1 MNGPTDPQSPLAKL
15 RADYI
20 EAKLLSDQ
28 TTLEQFSAA
37 PQAVRDTLLSKGR
50 AKGVIPE
57 QTTDEMFYSM
67 WSTDPVKKK
76 DETQVAPS
84 VSVAD
89 GEETSAVSPSIS
101 DAPPIDS
108 GTPAPDVVEPLAPE
122 VQQPMSAR
130 VATPIMPTPSLSGEV
145 MSVVAPK
152 EKPYFNPESSF
163 GQALKAMGG
172 VGDFIDDI
180 GRAYGQGRRQGAVVD
195 DALRVLTQGSQ
206 ASDEEIKNL
215 IAEIQAMDE
224 LGPSDEF
231 KEFQKIAGQG
241 GAFNFLRAVATHPQ
255 ALPEVF
261 TQSMAS
267 MANPATAVTAIPI
280 VAGSTAVGGPA
291 GILASLPYAM
301 AAAGGVLE
309 TALTFT
315 EILKE
320 ELGEQPFTEDNVRAL
335 LSDEKFMK
343 KARTKAVVRG
353 GIIGVVD
360 GISAKVGIKV
370 GKEMIAARKTKRQL
384 VGVTTGVEGGFGAG
398 GEALATTAVGDEL
411 KAVDIG
417 LEGIVGAT
425 TAPITVAATYAK
437 KPKYKIN
444 GQDVDRDFIFD
455 FLDNATEAELRQ
467 ADIKVD
473 NDEAVQAELQRRV
486 RRSEIAETLDPR
498 ANDEQRRSLLDL
510 EEERDRLQGTRDTR
524 SKKRR
529 VAAIDEE
536 IDKIQQAISEG
547 GGPVFVAT
555 ADIGG
560 PGEGVT
566 FTSAR
571 YDADEFTGTD
581 ATEPETQ
588 TEPDQTEPEERSE
601 TDQTE
606 ADEFTEADQTEGPG
620 PRSRKQKDAS
630 SKPQPEPKV
639 EPVTRAQR
647 EEIMNREGVFIGRKG
662 TFGKIR
668 DGFEK
673 ARRKTLSNR
682 KFLPKTVQELK
693 EMLQG
698 RRKATERRVLR
709 RTKDVDNIIK
719 TIPTQDLLGQ
729 LDLFDRALRGEKNIE
744 GLDVRLA
751 ASAVELRAEI
761 DALSYQLVNEGLV
774 SAQAKE
780 VIEKNLGQYLN
791 RSYMIFDDKNF
802 TPSDQVRQEAKNYFI
817 GKLRGRPDL
826 INEYIAANPEQF
838 QGMGEIE
845 AREAAISQLAD
856 NKIFKILSKDE
867 SFVGKNAF
875 GRYGVGEKSTNPLL
889 KRNEDL
895 APQVRALMGERADPL
910 ANYARTVMNL
920 DFMVEK
926 GKMMKAI
933 RKLGEGVFL
942 FKRGMQPEG
951 MERFST
957 TIQSNENA
965 AFDPLKGLE
974 TSPELAEALRF
985 LNDQPAKRSFLSRM
999 YLKTVSTVKWAN
1011 TVGNLVTHSRN
1022 VIGNF
1027 GFVVSNGHF
1036 DLFSTK
1042 KTFQTMFGQ
1051 SKAENQQRMD
1061 RLIELGVVNQ
1071 DTNVGEIRS
1080 MFDAPDLEQAVI
1092 DRLNDRNANL
1102 YEKILKSPKKGVELL
1117 SNLYQAEDD
1126 FFKVNAFL
1134 NEADRYSKALFDT
1147 PFDRLSDP
1155 AEIKRVEEMSAA
1167 IVKNTYPTYSRVPD
1181 LIKRISRNNF
1191 IGTFVAF
1198 QAESVRCSFNIVTQ
1212 ALSEINSPD
1221 PRIRKIGAQRLAGIT
1236 AFQAGKKTIL
1246 AGSLAGVQGLIGR
1259 ETDTEEQE
1267 RVRKSMTHFVPFWV
1281 KSQDAAIGIKP
1292 IISADIYV
1300 SEYGKGKVKYTNVG
1314 ASDPYGYLG
1323 RIINRAGAGIQG
1335 EGGISDNVMVD
1346 VLIGT
1351 LIESVQPFTETDITA
1366 ATILELRENRNRNG
1380 SAIYNREILLNAEDP
1395 EARFAEFVKIVKHL
1409 GRPATPGTIRSA
1421 NKIYDKATEE
1431 GGAQL
1436 MKYLLGF
1443 EEIEIDVVESFQYRM
1458 YEYKRRF
1465 SESKKASRGDT
1476 DKGAFLRAELE
1487 NKLSLEITEMYRD
1500 ALFLGADRDLL
1511 QEKLK
1516 IVFPESKITAVAAG
1530 EKPYQAS
1537 DYLNQ

>member
-20 EAKLLSDQ
+20 GAKLLSDE
-28 TTLEQFSAA
+28 TTLEQFSDA

-50 AKGVIPE
+50 AKGVITE

-76 DETQVAPS
+76 DQPEVAPS

-89 GEETSAVSPSIS
+89 GEETSAASPSIS
-101 DAPPIDS
+101 DAPLIDS

-130 VATPIMPTPSLSGEV
+130 VAMPPEPIPSLSKEI

-163 GQALKAMGG
+163 GQALNSMGG
-172 VGDFIDDI
+172 VGEFIDDI

-195 DALRVLTQGSQ
+195 DAIKVMTQGEK
-206 ASDEEIKNL
+206 ATDEDIKNL
-215 IAEIQAMDE
+215 IAEIKAMDE

-241 GAFNFLRAVATHPQ
+241 GVFNFLRAVATQPQ

-267 MANPATAVTAIPI
+267 MVNPVTVTTTLPVVVPSLAM
-280 VAGSTAVGGPA
+280 GGPA
-291 GILASLPYAM
+291 GALASLPYAM
-301 AAAGGVLE
+301 AAAGGALE

-315 EILKE
+315 EVLKE

-370 GKEMIAARKTKRQL
+370 GKEMIAARKTKREL

-398 GEALATTAVGDEL
+398 GEAIATTAVGDEL
-411 KAVDIG
+411 KAVDMG

-455 FLDNATEAELRQ
+455 FLDNATEADLREV
-467 ADIKVD
+467 DIKVD
-473 NDEAVQAELQRRV
+473 NDEAVSAELKRRV
-486 RRSEIAETLDPR
+486 RRSQIAETLDPR
-498 ANDEQRRSLLDL
+498 ATDEQKKNLLDL

-547 GGPVFVAT
+547 GGPVFVAS
-555 ADIGG
+555 ADFTGDS
-560 PGEGVT
+560 PT
-566 FTSAR
+566 FFSAR
-571 YDADEFTGTD
+571 YEGDEFTGTD
-581 ATEPETQ
+581 ATDPETQ

-601 TDQTE
+601 ADQTE
-606 ADEFTEADQTEGPG
+606 AEEFTESDQTEGPG
-620 PRSRKQKDAS
+620 PRSRKDKDAS

-639 EPVTRAQR
+639 EPVTRAKR
-647 EEIMNREGVFIGRKG
+647 EEIMNREGMFIGRKG

-682 KFLPKTVQELK
+682 KFLPKTVQEMK
-693 EMLQG
+693 EILQG

-709 RTKDVDNIIK
+709 TVKDVDNLIK

-751 ASAVELRAEI
+751 ASAGELRAEI
-761 DALSYQLVNEGLV
+761 DALSYQLINEGLV

-780 VIEKNLGQYLN
+780 VIEKNVGEYLN
-791 RSYMIFDDKNF
+791 RSYMIFDDKKF
-802 TPSDQVRQEAKNYFI
+802 TPSDAVRQEAKNYFI

-845 AREAAISQLAD
+845 ARESAISQLAD

-895 APQVRALMGERADPL
+895 APQVRALMGERVDPL

-933 RKLGEGVFL
+933 GKLGEGVFL

-974 TSPELAEALRF
+974 TSPELADALRF
-985 LNDQPAKRSFLSRM
+985 LNEQPAERSFLARM
-999 YLKTVSTVKWAN
+999 YLKTVSTVKWSN
-1011 TVGNLVTHSRN
+1011 TVGNLVTHARN

-1036 DLFSTK
+1036 NLLSTR

-1080 MFDAPDLEQAVI
+1080 MFDAPDLEKAVI

-1102 YEKILKSPKKGVELL
+1102 YEKILKSPKKGVELI

-1155 AEIKRVEEMSAA
+1155 AEIKRVEEMSSA

-1181 LIKRISRNNF
+1181 LIKRISRNNL

-1198 QAESVRCSFNIVTQ
+1198 QAESVRCSFNIVSQ

-1246 AGSLAGVQGLIGR
+1246 AGSLAGTQGLIGR

-1267 RVRKSMTHFVPFWV
+1267 QVRKSMTHFVPFWV

-1292 IISADIYV
+1292 IISSDIYV

-1314 ASDPYGYLG
+1314 ASDPFGYLG
-1323 RIINRAGAGIQG
+1323 RIVNRAGAGIQG

-1366 ATILELRENRNRNG
+1366 GTILELRENRKTSG
-1380 SAIYNREILLNAEDP
+1380 SAIYNREVLLNAEDP
-1395 EARFAEFVKIVKHL
+1395 EARLAEYGKILQHL
-1409 GRPATPGTIRSA
+1409 GKPATPGTIRSA

-1436 MKYLLGF
+1436 LKYLLGF
-1443 EEIEIDVVESFQYRM
+1443 EEIEIDVLESFEYRM
-1458 YEYKRRF
+1458 YEYKKRF
-1465 SESKKASRGDT
+1465 SESKKSSRGDT

-1487 NKLSLEITEMYRD
+1487 NKLSLEVTEMYRD

-1511 QEKLK
+1511 RQKLK

-1530 EKPYQAS
+1530 EKPYEAS
-1537 DYLNQ
+1537 DYLN

>member
-1 MNGPTDPQSPLAKL
+1 MNEEAVQRMYELAQADGYGKSYDEFVNLMSSNEEAVGRMFDLAVGDGYQKDVASFQSLMGYGL
-15 RADYI
+15 
-20 EAKLLSDQ
+20 
-28 TTLEQFSAA
+28 
-37 PQAVRDTLLSKGR
+37 
-50 AKGVIPE
+50 
-57 QTTDEMFYSM
+57 
-67 WSTDPVKKK
+67 KKK

-130 VATPIMPTPSLSGEV
+130 VATPLEPTPSLSGEV

-241 GAFNFLRAVATHPQ
+241 GVFNFLRAVATQPQ

-267 MANPATAVTAIPI
+267 MANPASVATMGPI
-280 VAGSTAVGGPA
+280 VAPSLVAGGPA
-291 GILASLPYAM
+291 GALASLPYAM

-315 EILKE
+315 DILKE

-384 VGVTTGVEGGFGAG
+384 IGTGVGIEGGFGAG
-398 GEALATTAVGDEL
+398 GEAIATTAVGDEL

-417 LEGIVGAT
+417 LEGVVGAT

-536 IDKIQQAISEG
+536 IDKIQQAIAEG

-555 ADIGG
+555 ADFGG

-601 TDQTE
+601 ADQTE

-620 PRSRKQKDAS
+620 RRKTKEKDTS
-630 SKPQPEPKV
+630 GQDRPEPDV
-639 EPVTRAQR
+639 EPVTQAQR
-647 EEIMNREGVFIGRKG
+647 DEILRREGVFVGRTG
-662 TFGKIR
+662 TLGKLR

-673 ARRKTLSNR
+673 ARRKGLSNR
-682 KFLPKTVQELK
+682 KFLPKTVQKMK
-693 EMLQG
+693 EGLEG

-709 RTKDVDNIIK
+709 TVADVDRIIK
-719 TIPTQDLLGQ
+719 GIPTQNLQAQ
-729 LDLFDRALRGEKNIE
+729 LELFDGALRGQQVE
-744 GLDVRLA
+744 GLNPELA
-751 ASAVELRAEI
+751 KKAVELRKEI
-761 DALSYQLVNEGLV
+761 DALSNQLVNEGLV
-774 SAQAKE
+774 SAESAATISE
-780 VIEKNLGQYLN
+780 NIGEYLN
-791 RSYMIFDDKNF
+791 RSYNLFDNKDF
-802 TPSDQVRQEAKNYFI
+802 TPSDQVRQKAKNYFI
-817 GKLRGRPDL
+817 KKFRGAPAL
-826 INEYIAANPEQF
+826 IDEYIATNPELF
-838 QGMGEIE
+838 QGMDVLE
-845 AREAAISQLAD
+845 AREKAVQELAE
-856 NKIFKILSKDE
+856 NKIEKILSRDE

-875 GRYGVGEKSTNPLL
+875 GRYGIGEKTTNPLL

-895 APQVRALMGERADPL
+895 APEIRALMGERADPL
-910 ANYARTVMNL
+910 ANYARTILNL
-920 DFMVEK
+920 DAMVEK
-926 GKMMKAI
+926 GKMLKAI
-933 RKLGEGVFL
+933 EKLGMGVFL
-942 FKRGMQPEG
+942 FKPGMQPPNMRG
-951 MERFST
+951 FNA
-957 TIQSNENA
+957 TIASNENA
-965 AFDPLKGLE
+965 AFDPLAGLQ
-974 TSPELAEALRF
+974 TSPEIAEQLRMTTDGEKRGKF
-985 LNDQPAKRSFLSRM
+985 LDL
-999 YLKTVSTVKWAN
+999 YLKAVGTVKWAN
-1011 TVGNLVTHSRN
+1011 TVGNLVTHARN
-1022 VIGNF
+1022 IIGNLGFVIGN
-1027 GFVVSNGHF
+1027 GHF
-1036 DLFSTK
+1036 NPFGVTQAFKLT
-1042 KTFQTMFGQ
+1042 FGQ
-1051 SKAENQQRMD
+1051 SKTEIAQRMD
-1061 RLIELGVVNQ
+1061 RLIELGIVNQ
-1071 DTNVGEIRS
+1071 DVQVEEIS
-1080 MFDAPDLEQAVI
+1080 GLMEAPDLEKAVLE
-1092 DRLNDRNANL
+1092 RLNNKNANL
-1102 YEKILKSPKKGVELL
+1102 YDKVLQSGKRGVEAI
-1117 SNLYQAEDD
+1117 SEIYQAEDD
-1126 FFKVNAFL
+1126 FFKILAFT
-1134 NEADRYSKALFDT
+1134 NEADRYSKAFFDT
-1147 PFDRLSDP
+1147 PFERLSDP
-1155 AEIKRVEEMSAA
+1155 AEIKKVEEMAA
-1167 IVKNTYPTYSRVPD
+1167 EIVKNTYPTYSRIPD
-1181 LIKRISRNNF
+1181 VIKRISRSPLV
-1191 IGTFVAF
+1191 GTFVAF
-1198 QAESVRCSFNIVTQ
+1198 QAESVRTSFNIVSI
-1212 ALSEINSPD
+1212 ALTEMQSPD
-1221 PRIRKIGAQRLAGIT
+1221 PRVRKIGAQRLAGIT
-1236 AFQAGKKTIL
+1236 AFQAGKKTLL
-1246 AGSLAGVQGLIGR
+1246 AGSLAGTQGLIGR
-1259 ETDTEEQE
+1259 EADTEEQE
-1267 RVRKSMTHFVPFWV
+1267 KVRKAMTHFVPFWLQ
-1281 KSQDAAIGIKP
+1281 SSDGALSRTP
-1292 IISADIYV
+1292 IIASDIYV
-1300 SEYGKGKVKYTNVG
+1300 SEYGNGKVKYTNVG
-1314 ASDPYGYLG
+1314 ASDPFGYLG
-1323 RIINRAGAGIQG
+1323 RITNRLGAAIEG
-1335 EGGISDNVMVD
+1335 EGGISDNI
-1346 VLIGT
+1346 LIDAFVGT
-1351 LIESVQPFTETDITA
+1351 LIESVQPFAETDITA
-1366 ATILELRENRNRNG
+1366 NTILELKTNKKASGGR
-1380 SAIYNREILLNAEDP
+1380 IYNPDDLKNDTSKFMTDVLG
-1395 EARFAEFVKIVKHL
+1395 HL
-1409 GRPATPGTIRSA
+1409 FKPAVPGTIRSA
-1421 NKIYDKATEE
+1421 NKMYDKATEE

-1436 MKYLLGF
+1436 LKYLLGF
-1443 EEIEIDVVESFQYRM
+1443 EEVTIDVVESMQYRM
-1458 YEYKRRF
+1458 YDFRRRLADARATGVQA
-1465 SESKKASRGDT
+1465 EDETQLQAAIR
-1476 DKGAFLRAELE
+1476 RAERETLVARD
-1487 NKLSLEITEMYRD
+1487 IREMYFD
-1500 ALFLGADRDLL
+1500 AIFLGANPDLMDPL
-1511 QEKLK
+1511 FVKSKDNPRGMFSRKDFEA
-1516 IVFPESKITAVAAG
+1516 IMAGDYGYVFDPSQYI
-1530 EKPYQAS
+1530 
-1537 DYLNQ
+1537 D